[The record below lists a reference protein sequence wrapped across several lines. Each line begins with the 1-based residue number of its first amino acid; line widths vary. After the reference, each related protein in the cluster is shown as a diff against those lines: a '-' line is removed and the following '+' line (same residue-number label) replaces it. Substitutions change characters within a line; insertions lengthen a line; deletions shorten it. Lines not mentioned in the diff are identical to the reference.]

1 MGLWRS
7 EVEPVKRQ
15 GWTFRVSRAFLRRK
29 DISAAEK
36 ITALAILAYADKQG
50 VCCPTMLQLAAD
62 LSIHHETVK
71 VHVAALRAAAVLS
84 WTLWTDEHG
93 HKRRNYSLK
102 SSIGLPSERLFIPPS
117 DWDGL
122 GGKGA
127 DGRRTMQN
135 PPG

>member
-1 MGLWRS
+1 MGLWRFA
-7 EVEPVKRQ
+7 VEPVKRK

-36 ITALAILAYADKQG
+36 ITALAILAYADKHG
-50 VCCPTMLQLAAD
+50 VCCPTMLQLSAD
-62 LSIHHETVK
+62 LSIHQETVK
-71 VHVAALRAAAVLS
+71 VHIDALRAASVLS
-84 WTLWTDEHG
+84 WTRWTDKLG

-122 GGKGA
+122 GGKGQ
-127 DGRRTMQN
+127 DGHRTMQK